1 MKLFA
6 LFFFAVINCAFAAV
20 QNFDLVN
27 ESGRDINSVYLAREG
42 ETNWGEDILDY
53 DQELYDGHTV
63 HVKFDNDEEAQ
74 WWYIKV
80 VFVGGKWVTWD
91 TKFNLFRVYRMT
103 VESDSSGGY
112 HIYYQ
117 YTQ

>member
-20 QNFDLVN
+20 QDFDLVN
-27 ESGRDINSVYLAREG
+27 ESGRDINNVYLAAQGDTE
-42 ETNWGEDILDY
+42 WGDDVLRQYDILH
-53 DQELYDGHTV
+53 DGQTV
-63 HVKFDNDEEAQ
+63 HIRFDNEENAQ
-74 WWYIKV
+74 WWFVKI
-80 VFVGGKWVTWD
+80 VFVGGKWVSWD

-103 VESDSSGGY
+103 VELGEGGY